1 MARLCCRVKR
11 LCLFRDRGDH
21 PLRVVIELRHVPRY
35 RVMDYL
41 IQAGGTP
48 SGFLEVEGDGWS
60 ASLEALEPH
69 YLGTVPIA
77 RDRLVLE
84 GEPRHVERVSAF
96 IRLRVGRRAS

>member
-1 MARLCCRVKR
+1 M
-11 LCLFRDRGDH
+11 
-21 PLRVVIELRHVPRY
+21 PRY

-48 SGFLEVEGDGWS
+48 TGFLEVAGEGWA
-60 ASLEALEPH
+60 ASLEALEPDF
-69 YLGTVPIA
+69 LGTVPIA

-96 IRLRVGRRAS
+96 MRLRVTRRGI